1 MRLARFV
8 RAAMALAM
16 LVWPMMLLTGCH
28 TLEGASRD
36 VGALGRG
43 VAEVS
48 DDSAEAINEANPY
61 K

>member
-1 MRLARFV
+1 
-8 RAAMALAM
+8 MALVM

-43 VAEVS
+43 IAEVS
-48 DDSAEAINEANPY
+48 DDGAEAINESNPY

>member
-1 MRLARFV
+1 MRLAQVV
-8 RAAMALAM
+8 RAVMALVM

-43 VAEVS
+43 IAEVS
-48 DDSAEAINEANPY
+48 DDGAEAINESNPY